1 MKTTASVSTLL
12 VMFVNAVA
20 AAQLNTAIK
29 NNYADPYGLNIIGH
43 WSAKVELKGC
53 KNIQFGL
60 WGPTK
65 STSNGYNI
73 DLNKDTGGQYF
84 SAVRK
89 ICSGCPGT
97 PESQVNQGGSFFTC
111 DSTFHPYWVSW
122 DQCTIRMGKGTVI
135 GGQQII
141 SWSDADI
148 IEVKYISVGASDGS
162 NVVSMRFD
170 QTTNN
175 ATVDTVQN
183 CEELTCAAQSRPAV
197 SSGFLPFVF
206 HMSGVGKMINNA
218 DHVIFQETGMTT
230 KECNYKCLC
239 TTACIGF
246 SISTTGTCKL
256 TDKCVPSLAYEAGS
270 NVYTLQSFGS
280 PLVSTDYVMSVGGDV
295 YDYFVG

>member
-1 MKTTASVSTLL
+1 MGTAARVWTILM
-12 VMFVNAVA
+12 MFVKSAFP
-20 AAQLNTAIK
+20 AQLNTASY

-89 ICSGCPGT
+89 KCSGCPTT
-97 PESQVNQGGSFFTC
+97 PKVEVNQGGSFFTC
-111 DSTFHPYWVSW
+111 DSTFHPYWVAW

-135 GGQQII
+135 GGQQVI
-141 SWSDADI
+141 SWMDPDI
-148 IEVKYISVGASDGS
+148 IEIKYMTVGAADGS

-170 QTTNN
+170 PTTDDL
-175 ATVDTVQN
+175 TVNTVQT
-183 CEELTCAAQSRPAV
+183 CAEPTCAAQSRPAV
-197 SSGFLPFVF
+197 SSGFQPFVF

-256 TDKCVPSLAYEAGS
+256 TDKCVPSLGDEAGS
-270 NVYTLQSFGS
+270 NVYAVTSFGS
-280 PLVSTDYVMSVGGDV
+280 L
-295 YDYFVG
+295 